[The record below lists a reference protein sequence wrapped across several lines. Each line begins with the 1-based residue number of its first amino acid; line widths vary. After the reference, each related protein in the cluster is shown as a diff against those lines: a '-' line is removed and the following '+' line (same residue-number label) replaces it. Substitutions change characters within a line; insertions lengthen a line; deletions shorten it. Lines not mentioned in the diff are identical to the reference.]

1 MKNQVLYILSVKD
14 YEIYDINSIN
24 KLLTYIVL

>member
-14 YEIYDINSIN
+14 YAIYDINSIN